1 MRNQTSQAY
10 QVLRERILNGVYR
23 PAESLTEIALAQ
35 ELGVSRNTL
44 KKALL
49 KLASENLVVIEEN
62 KRAMVRSFSIDEV
75 LQYLRVRELL
85 EGLVIREA
93 LPHMTDMDFQQMES
107 ILAEMQAHLGAGELK
122 EYSLGNWAFH
132 QVIYTKCP
140 NVPAVEIVM
149 SIKNQL
155 KRYNVKT
162 IFIQGRG
169 EHSYDEHRAILNA
182 LEARDADLAE
192 ILIRRHIANM
202 RDVLQKYYDLVF

>member
-1 MRNQTSQAY
+1 MRNQTNQAY
-10 QVLRERILNGVYR
+10 QIIREKILGGVYR
-23 PAESLTEIALAQ
+23 PAESLTELTLAQ
-35 ELGVSRNTL
+35 DLGVSRNTV

-93 LPHMTDMDFQQMES
+93 IPLMTDADFEEMES
-107 ILAEMQAHLGAGELK
+107 ILAIMKEKLAEGELK
-122 EYSLGNWAFH
+122 QYSQGNWNFH
-132 QVIYTKCP
+132 QVIYRNCP
-140 NVPAVEIVM
+140 NLPAVEIVL

-155 KRYNVKT
+155 NRYNVKT

-169 EHSYDEHRAILNA
+169 ENSFGEHRAILDA
-182 LEARDADLAE
+182 IKKRDVDEAER
-192 ILIRRHIANM
+192 LIRIHISSM
-202 RDVLQKYYDLVF
+202 REVLRKYYELLF

>member
-1 MRNQTSQAY
+1 MRNQTNQAY
-10 QVLRERILNGVYR
+10 QAIRERILGGIYR
-23 PAESLTEIALAQ
+23 PAESLTELTLAQ
-35 ELGVSRNTL
+35 DLGVSRNTV

-93 LPHMTDMDFQQMES
+93 LPVMSEADIEEMET
-107 ILAEMQAHLGAGELK
+107 ILADMKEKLAAGDLK
-122 EYSLGNWAFH
+122 EYSQGNWNFH
-132 QVIYTKCP
+132 QVIYRNCP
-140 NVPAVEIVM
+140 NLPAVEIVL

-169 EHSYDEHRAILNA
+169 STSFEEHRAILDSIKK
-182 LEARDADLAE
+182 RDADEAE
-192 ILIRRHIANM
+192 RLIRVHISSM
-202 RDVLQKYYDLVF
+202 RDVLKKYYELLF

>member
-10 QVLRERILNGVYR
+10 QVLRDRILNGIYR

-35 ELGVSRNTL
+35 ELGVSRNTV

-85 EGLVIREA
+85 EGLVVREA
-93 LPHMTDMDFQQMES
+93 IPKMSDEDFQRMEA
-107 ILAEMQAHLGAGELK
+107 ILAEMRDHLAKGELK
-122 EYSLGNWAFH
+122 EYSQGNWAFH
-132 QVIYTKCP
+132 QVIYDCCP
-140 NVPAVEIVM
+140 NIPAVEIVM

-155 KRYNVKT
+155 KRYNIKT

-169 EHSYDEHRAILNA
+169 DHSFEEHRAILDA
-182 LEARDADLAE
+182 LTRRDADQAE
-192 ILIRRHIANM
+192 LLMRAHITNM